1 MFGRQP
7 KDNNPPENPEIPE
20 IMFPSE
26 SEIEDSAQ
34 EDTELSQIKVNLQS
48 KSEENNPEVVNIVE
62 KISGIVS
69 PYFIVVVGLVL
80 YEDNF
85 LLGLLL
91 IIVGILSLLKI
102 SWGDI
107 TGFFREIKEAFR
119 SDDCYLSEN
128 TDRQYSVE
136 TPVPPE
142 SHHHFVKSLSLK

>member
-7 KDNNPPENPEIPE
+7 KDNKPAENTEIPD

-26 SEIEDSAQ
+26 SEIEDAAQ
-34 EDTELSQIKVNLQS
+34 EDTELSKIQVNFQPQS
-48 KSEENNPEVVNIVE
+48 ELDNPEVVNVVE

-85 LLGLLL
+85 WLGLLL
-91 IIVGILSLLKI
+91 ITVGILSLLKI

-107 TGFFREIKEAFR
+107 TGFFREIKDVFS
-119 SDDCYLSEN
+119 SDN
-128 TDRQYSVE
+128 
-136 TPVPPE
+136 
-142 SHHHFVKSLSLK
+142 